1 MRARIAI
8 PALAGTMAAGFFSLT
23 TTAGAAD
30 LSIAAPAPVE
40 TVAPAQLM
48 PNEAFFGGL
57 GLGLGFL
64 SVTDQSLYAQG
75 VSHMYEGLVP
85 YAYGAAGGTTYPP
98 SGSDTTLSGFGQLGY
113 YHQFQGTDWLWGAK
127 LSYAYLGA
135 SSSADN
141 VAVPQSGRYY
151 GTTDGTVSGHVVVG
165 SYETELNQQFAL
177 MPFIGRSFGRG
188 YIYGGGGPSLSQ
200 TTTNLNNMVGLARM
214 SGKTYDMTGPSDDFS
229 SSDWVWGASLTLGGT
244 YFLTRDW
251 FIDASYAVNFTEGA
265 SGDFSSP
272 FVRNAYGWQE
282 TGILSGNFSNTITTQ
297 TLSLTINRAF

>member
-1 MRARIAI
+1 MRMRIAI
-8 PALAGTMAAGFFSLT
+8 PALAGTMAAGLSGLT
-23 TTAGAAD
+23 AATAAD
-30 LSIAAPAPVE
+30 LTITPPAPVE
-40 TVAPAQLM
+40 AAAPAQLM

-75 VSHMYEGLVP
+75 VSHMYEGGVP

-98 SGSDTTLSGFGQLGY
+98 SGSDTTLSGFAQLGY

-135 SSSADN
+135 SSEADG
-141 VAVPQSGRYY
+141 VAVPQNGRYY

-188 YIYGGGGPSLSQ
+188 FIYGGGGPSLSQ

-265 SGDFSSP
+265 SGDFSAP

-282 TGILSGNFSNTITTQ
+282 TGILSGDFSNTITTQ
-297 TLSLTINRAF
+297 TLSISINRAF